1 MKYEWCKHLG
11 FHIMMKEKCVESFPH
26 ICNFLSSQRQIFQ
39 KFLQN
44 LEFLGIACHSLTTQP
59 SSGEVVFIQPE
70 LSDVSDL
77 TWIKCPW
84 MKPSSEV
91 PAISDCKL
99 ELSSSWGSFS
109 IFRRLRLYPR
119 LPYYYLWRSNSWI
132 WHHTNALLNLVWV
145 KLCLSVN
152 GGLWT
157 KISRL
162 HLPGRTLTGS

>member
-1 MKYEWCKHLG
+1 MNDANIWVFILWWKKNAS
-11 FHIMMKEKCVESFPH
+11 KVFPH

-99 ELSSSWGSFS
+99 ELSSSWGILNFQKAATVSQA
-109 IFRRLRLYPR
+109 
-119 LPYYYLWRSNSWI
+119 
-132 WHHTNALLNLVWV
+132 ALLLFVKIFICPFPSSIISFALSLISSFNL
-145 KLCLSVN
+145 CF
-152 GGLWT
+152 
-157 KISRL
+157 IYQ
-162 HLPGRTLTGS
+162 